1 MVNVR
6 YIEGG
11 LALLIPLDNF
21 ATKHWNNEFSLSY
34 LALLIESRNVNLQGG
49 PVSITLT
56 NVLQILNSC
65 DNLEVDVLPQVRTS
79 TNFKR
84 KLNVLCIWNR
94 ATVLS
99 ERNYCWWSSQSVRLS
114 VGPPDHPSLY
124 LSLSVCVCLIVF
136 LCLYVCLSV
145 FLCLPLCVCL
155 SIFVFLYVCLQFVHN
170 FCLHFFYGGVYYA
183 GRCFLGETHVETRD
197 V

>member
-1 MVNVR
+1 MCLREVVNVR

-114 VGPPDHPSLY
+114 VGRFARPSVSLSVFVCLCLSDC
-124 LSLSVCVCLIVF
+124 LSLSLCVSVCLS
-136 LCLYVCLSV
+136 LSACVCLSV
-145 FLCLPLCVCL
+145 YLCLSVCL
-155 SIFVFLYVCLQFVHN
+155 STVCPQLLSTFFLRRCL
-170 FCLHFFYGGVYYA
+170 LRG
-183 GRCFLGETHVETRD
+183 
-197 V
+197 